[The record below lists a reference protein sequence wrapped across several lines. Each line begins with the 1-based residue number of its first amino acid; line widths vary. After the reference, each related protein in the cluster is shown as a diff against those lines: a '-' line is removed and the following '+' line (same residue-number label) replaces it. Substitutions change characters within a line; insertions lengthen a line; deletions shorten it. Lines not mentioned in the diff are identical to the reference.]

1 MSDTETDTLGSY
13 FHDMSIK
20 DDLSKAQG
28 REALLRNQEEE
39 RQKALAK
46 QELEDQQAMERIRQR
61 TIQELEKK
69 LAEGRLTLA
78 EGTTLRQLRDIQA
91 PSTRPKAGDK
101 LASASGGPI
110 DDSHDPPADITM
122 ASLMQTLETFA
133 REVQRNTTAQVN
145 QMKHS
150 LRSGVEEMDIDP
162 SILDIQTRRPDA
174 GISSWIARNGPM
186 GGGPGGL
193 RGSNLKPPP
202 FTDPETEDW
211 LVWRC
216 QFQVLPLSNQWS
228 PEQAK
233 AALVCALRGPAAAA
247 AMNIPIM
254 DERIDLEG
262 ALMLLERK
270 FLPPAASKLAKVQ
283 FNQAYQKGK
292 EGLLAW
298 HNRCLN
304 LFRKAFPRKDVDDE
318 IVIGHFADGIR
329 DPTVRKQV
337 NRMNPN
343 TYDQA
348 LTHALN
354 EASVN
359 AGDKATT
366 LGHNPR
372 SEAYNCNA
380 IEGDVAYI
388 NKRFPAN
395 KKSAGPAK
403 PPFQKKEG
411 GPKGEINC
419 RFCLQPGHIRPL
431 CPVLDKAREILMPG
445 TKPPPRGE
453 SRKLAIQA
461 LMELAQGHDSDSDE
475 LDEEEE
481 EEGEDTGEP
490 LEENAASPTAPL
502 N

>member
-1 MSDTETDTLGSY
+1 MSEISDTDFDAEADNLGAC
-13 FHDMSIK
+13 FLNMSLA
-20 DDLSKAQG
+20 DDASKTQG
-28 REALLRNQEEE
+28 RESLIKSLEE
-39 RQKALAK
+39 RQANEK
-46 QELEDQQAMERIRQR
+46 IRQR
-61 TIQELEKK
+61 TVRELEEKQ
-69 LAEGRLTLA
+69 ATGVITADE
-78 EGTTLRQLRDIQA
+78 ETTLRQLRDLYQ
-91 PSTRPKAGDK
+91 PSTRPKFGDK
-101 LASASGGPI
+101 PG
-110 DDSHDPPADITM
+110 DDTQIPPRDITM
-122 ASLMQTLETFA
+122 ESLMQTLESFS
-133 REVQRNTTAQVN
+133 REVRRNMAEMSQGK
-145 QMKHS
+145 QS
-150 LRSGVEEMDIDP
+150 LRSGTEDMDIDP
-162 SILDIQTRRPDA
+162 SLLEIQTRRPDA
-174 GISSWIARNGPM
+174 GISGWVARHGPD
-186 GGGPGGL
+186 GGHFGGQ

-216 QFQVLPLSNQWS
+216 QFQVLPLSNNWS
-228 PEQAK
+228 QEQAK

-247 AMNIPIM
+247 AINIPIM
-254 DERIDLEG
+254 DPRVDLEG
-262 ALMLLERK
+262 ALTLLERK

-283 FNQAYQKGK
+283 FSQAYQKGK

-304 LFRKAFPRKDVDDE
+304 LFRKAFPKKDVDDE

-329 DPTVRKQV
+329 DQTVRKQV

-348 LTHALN
+348 LIHALN

-380 IEGDVAYI
+380 IEGEIAYL
-388 NKRFPAN
+388 NKRFPS
-395 KKSAGPAK
+395 KKTGGPPK
-403 PPFQKKEG
+403 PPYQKKEG
-411 GPKGEINC
+411 GPKGDINC

-461 LMELAQGHDSDSDE
+461 LMELAQGRDSDSEDLDE
-475 LDEEEE
+475 DEEEE
-481 EEGEDTGEP
+481 DEAASETQEEDTP
-490 LEENAASPTAPL
+490 SNTAAL